1 LSMRSEDI
9 EKVLRRM
16 ENVPGVEGAALVSA
30 DGFMLASSLPPDFS
44 EDRVAAM
51 GAAMVSIAE
60 RVNKELNRGKFELS
74 IISGSDGYT
83 IATGVGL
90 EAILVV
96 LAAKNAK
103 LGWVFLEVRRA
114 AEELA
119 QILKR

>member
-1 LSMRSEDI
+1 MRSEDI
-9 EKVLRRM
+9 ERALRKL
-16 ENVPGVEGAALVSA
+16 ENIPGVEGSALVSA

-83 IATGVGL
+83 IATEVGL

-96 LAAKNAK
+96 LASKSAK
-103 LGWVFLEVRRA
+103 LGWVFLEVRRTV
-114 AEELA
+114 EELA
-119 QILKR
+119 QILGR

>member
-1 LSMRSEDI
+1 MSMRSEDI

-44 EDRVAAM
+44 EDRVASM
-51 GAAMVSIAE
+51 GAAVVSIAE

>member
-1 LSMRSEDI
+1 MSMRSEDI
-9 EKVLRRM
+9 ERALRKL
-16 ENVPGVEGAALVSA
+16 ENIPGVEGSALVSA

-83 IATGVGL
+83 IATEVGL

-96 LAAKNAK
+96 LASKSAK
-103 LGWVFLEVRRA
+103 LGWVFLEVRRTV
-114 AEELA
+114 EELA
-119 QILKR
+119 QILGR

>member
-1 LSMRSEDI
+1 MSMRSEDI

>member
-1 LSMRSEDI
+1 MRSEDI
-9 EKVLRRM
+9 EKILRRM

-83 IATGVGL
+83 IATEVGL

-103 LGWVFLEVRRA
+103 LGWVFFEVRRA

-119 QILKR
+119 QILKH